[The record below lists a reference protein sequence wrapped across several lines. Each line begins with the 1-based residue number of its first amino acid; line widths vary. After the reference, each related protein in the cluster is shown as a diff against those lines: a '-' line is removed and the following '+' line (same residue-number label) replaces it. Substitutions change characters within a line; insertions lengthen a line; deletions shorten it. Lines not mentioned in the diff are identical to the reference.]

1 VGQGDEELIGDERP
15 GEKRTTVKG
24 EHSTLSVTL
33 DEAVCWVRL
42 ARPEA
47 RNAIDPAMR
56 DELIDVLGEAE
67 RDPAVRC
74 LVLTG
79 QGRDFCT
86 GADLRPAGDPD
97 VAMRRRASP
106 LDARRGVAP
115 YQQLFAQLWRL
126 EVPVVSA
133 VNGTT
138 AGAGWLLALLADLVV
153 AARGARWTHAFTR
166 RGMVPHCGDPF
177 FLSRVLPFRFV
188 HEAALLSDTFR
199 SEDLERF
206 GVLSRLVEPD
216 ELLETAGALARRLA
230 QGPTR
235 TLGTAKRL
243 YRRALASDMETAFAE
258 EADAVALI
266 GQTEDRIEGVR
277 SMVEGRPPRFTGS

>member
-1 VGQGDEELIGDERP
+1 MRSEY
-15 GEKRTTVKG
+15 
-24 EHSTLSVTL
+24 STLSVT
-33 DEAVCWVRL
+33 DEGAVRWVRL

-47 RNAIDPAMR
+47 RNAIDPTMR
-56 DELIDVLGEAE
+56 DELMALFQEVSQDH
-67 RDPAVRC
+67 AVRC
-74 LVLTG
+74 VVMTG
-79 QGRDFCT
+79 EGRDFCT
-86 GADLRPAGDPD
+86 GADLRPADNPD
-97 VAMRRRASP
+97 VAVTRPSSP
-106 LDARRGVAP
+106 LDARRGVAR
-115 YQQLFAQLWRL
+115 YQQLFAELWRL

-177 FLSRVLPFRFV
+177 FLARVLPFRFV
-188 HEAALLSDTFR
+188 HEAALLSDTLS
-199 SEDLERF
+199 SEDLERW
-206 GVLSRLVEPD
+206 GVISRVVD
-216 ELLETAGALARRLA
+216 QGELLEVAGDLARRLA
-230 QGPTR
+230 AGPTR
-235 TLGTAKRL
+235 TLGMTKRL

-277 SMVEGRPPRFTGS
+277 SMVEGRPPRFTGN